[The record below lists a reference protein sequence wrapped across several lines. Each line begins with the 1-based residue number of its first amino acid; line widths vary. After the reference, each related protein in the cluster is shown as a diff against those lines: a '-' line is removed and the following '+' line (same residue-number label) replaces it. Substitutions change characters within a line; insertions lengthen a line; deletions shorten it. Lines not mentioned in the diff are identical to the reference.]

1 MVLSKGRLAFNDKG
15 EESLMR
21 IKEPQK
27 REKCPLK
34 VTQLQRL
41 NSLSFSAARVPALHQ
56 ACYPQQDPVTL
67 L

>member
-1 MVLSKGRLAFNDKG
+1 MALNDKG

-41 NSLSFSAARVPALHQ
+41 NSLSS
-56 ACYPQQDPVTL
+56 QQ
-67 L
+67 